1 MLQLRCGQ
9 PLAPLVDRDTDPLVT
24 SPGLVPR
31 MTSDPRVLGF
41 KTRTRHGTN
50 LPGVWPDVDN
60 QHGLLFCTDR
70 LNKWTHQAIASQVSG
85 ALCSAWSICIYC
97 LQGVIDEA
105 AIREMTLSKALV
117 TAWGWV
123 SAQASHLG
131 FSPLTE
137 LTYPLVTQ
145 VS

>member
-1 MLQLRCGQ
+1 ME
-9 PLAPLVDRDTDPLVT
+9 RDSSLVT

-31 MTSDPRVLGF
+31 VTSDPRVFGF
-41 KTRTRHGTN
+41 QTETRHGTSV
-50 LPGVWPDVDN
+50 PGVWPDVDN
-60 QHGLLFCTDR
+60 QHGLLFYTDR
-70 LNKWTHQAIASQVSG
+70 LNKWTHQAIGTQVRD
-85 ALCSAWSICIYC
+85 LEVMTNTCLICL

-137 LTYPLVTQ
+137 LTFPLVTQ
-145 VS
+145 VC